1 MTDMSP
7 MLRERLKTV
16 GAAVTAAACV
26 PAAFV
31 CMALGVSAGWV
42 AALPLLAALEL
53 RGWRTWTGRWVLG
66 ALALALAAG
75 LLSDNMVA
83 AFACVAL
90 LHLFLLA
97 ALLSLR
103 PGVKRLLTGAACAL
117 PFVAVAVLT
126 VAGDVSPREEVG
138 LFYGWLGLAA
148 ALWALSFA
156 GQKKNPALTQGA
168 ALLAFSGWMFFLERY
183 TAAPRAVMVLC
194 VAGYYMALACA
205 AFGARAPRRK
215 HELPDGL

>member
-7 MLRERLKTV
+7 MLRERLETV
-16 GAAVTAAACV
+16 SAAVTAVACL

-42 AALPLLAALEL
+42 ALLPLMAALEL
-53 RGWRTWTGRWVLG
+53 KGWRTWTGRWVLG

-75 LLSDNMVA
+75 LLSDHMMT
-83 AFACVAL
+83 AFGCVAL

-97 ALLSLR
+97 ALVALR
-103 PGVKRLLTGAACAL
+103 PGFKRLLIGAACAW
-117 PFVAVAVLT
+117 PFVVAAALT
-126 VAGDVSPREEVG
+126 VARDVSPREEIG

-148 ALWALSFA
+148 ALEILLFA
-156 GQKKNPALTQGA
+156 GLKRNPALAGA
-168 ALLAFSGWMFFLERY
+168 VALLTFSGWMFFLDRY
-183 TAAPRAVMVLC
+183 TAAPREIMILC
-194 VAGYYMALACA
+194 VACYYGALCQA

-215 HELPDGL
+215 PEVSDGA

>member
-1 MTDMSP
+1 
-7 MLRERLKTV
+7 MLQERLALV
-16 GAAVTAAACV
+16 RAAVTAAACV

-42 AALPLLAALEL
+42 AALPLLAALDL
-53 RGWRTWTGRWVLG
+53 RAWRTWTGRWVLG
-66 ALALALAAG
+66 ALVLALAAG
-75 LLSDNMVA
+75 LLSDHMLA
-83 AFACVAL
+83 AFGCVAL

-97 ALLSLR
+97 ALVFLR
-103 PGVKRLLTGAACAL
+103 PGFKRLLIGVVCAL
-117 PFVAVAVLT
+117 PFVAAAALT
-126 VAGDVSPREEVG
+126 VARDVSPREEVG

-194 VAGYYMALACA
+194 VASYYGALCCA

>member
-1 MTDMSP
+1 
-7 MLRERLKTV
+7 MLRERLETV
-16 GAAVTAAACV
+16 RAAVTAAACV

-31 CMALGVSAGWV
+31 CMAAGVSAGWV
-42 AALPLLAALEL
+42 AALPLLAALDL

-75 LLSDNMVA
+75 LLSDYLMDVLT
-83 AFACVAL
+83 CVAL

-103 PGVKRLLTGAACAL
+103 PGVKRLLFGAACAL
-117 PFVAVAVLT
+117 PFAAAAALT
-126 VAGDVSPREEVG
+126 VAGDVSPREETG

-148 ALWALSFA
+148 ALWTLSFA
-156 GQKKNPALTQGA
+156 VREKNRFLAVGA
-168 ALLAFSGWMFFLERY
+168 VLLAVSGWMFFLDRY
-183 TAAPRAVMVLC
+183 TAAPRAVMILC
-194 VAGYYMALACA
+194 VACYYGALCLA

>member
-1 MTDMSP
+1 MTEMSP
-7 MLRERLKTV
+7 ILRERLDTV
-16 GAAVTAAACV
+16 RAAVTAAACV

-31 CMALGVSAGWV
+31 CMALGVSAGWA
-42 AALPLLAALEL
+42 AALPLLAALDL

-75 LLSDNMVA
+75 LLSDQMLA

-97 ALLSLR
+97 ALVFLR
-103 PGVKRLLTGAACAL
+103 PSLKRLLIGAACAL
-117 PFVAVAVLT
+117 PFMAVAFFALSSK
-126 VAGDVSPREEVG
+126 VSPREEIG

-148 ALWALSFA
+148 ALWTLSFA
-156 GQKKNPALTQGA
+156 VREKNRFLAVGA
-168 ALLAFSGWMFFLERY
+168 VLLAVSGWMFFLDRY
-183 TAAPRAVMVLC
+183 TAAPRAVMILC
-194 VAGYYMALACA
+194 VACYYGALCLA

>member
-1 MTDMSP
+1 
-7 MLRERLKTV
+7 MLRERLDTV
-16 GAAVTAAACV
+16 GAAVAVAACF
-26 PAAFV
+26 PAAFI
-31 CMALGVSAGWV
+31 CMASGVSAGWV
-42 AALPLLAALEL
+42 ALLPLLAALDL

-75 LLSDNMVA
+75 LLSDHMLA

-97 ALLSLR
+97 ALVFLR
-103 PGVKRLLTGAACAL
+103 PGVKRLLIGAACAL
-117 PFVAVAVLT
+117 PFVAAAALT
-126 VAGDVSPREEVG
+126 VARDVSPREETG

-194 VAGYYMALACA
+194 VVAYYGALCCA
-205 AFGARAPRRK
+205 AFGARVPRRK

>member
-1 MTDMSP
+1 
-7 MLRERLKTV
+7 MLRERLDAV
-16 GAAVTAAACV
+16 RAAVTAAACV

-42 AALPLLAALEL
+42 ALLPLLAALDL
-53 RGWRTWTGRWVLG
+53 RAWRTWTGRWVLG

-97 ALLSLR
+97 ALVFLR
-103 PGVKRLLTGAACAL
+103 PGVKRLLIGAACAL
-117 PFVAVAVLT
+117 PFVAVAALT
-126 VAGDVSPREEVG
+126 VARDVSPREEVG
-138 LFYGWLGLAA
+138 LFYGWLGLSA
-148 ALWALSFA
+148 ALWALSCA
-156 GQKKNPALTQGA
+156 GAKKNSALTQGA
-168 ALLAFSGWMFFLERY
+168 GLLALSGWMFFLERY
-183 TAAPRAVMVLC
+183 TAAPRAVMILC
-194 VAGYYMALACA
+194 VAFYYMALACA
-205 AFGARAPRRK
+205 AFGARAPRQK

>member
-1 MTDMSP
+1 MSP
-7 MLRERLKTV
+7 ILRERLDTV
-16 GAAVTAAACV
+16 RAAVTAAACV

-31 CMALGVSAGWV
+31 CMAAGVSAGWA
-42 AALPLLAALEL
+42 AALPLLAALDL
-53 RGWRTWTGRWVLG
+53 RAWRTWTGRWVLG

-75 LLSDNMVA
+75 LLSDHMVA
-83 AFACVAL
+83 AFGCIAL

-103 PGVKRLLTGAACAL
+103 PGVKRLLGGFGYAA
-117 PFVAVAVLT
+117 PVVATAFFTLSSK
-126 VAGDVSPREEVG
+126 VSPREEMG

-148 ALWALSFA
+148 ALWTLSFA
-156 GQKKNPALTQGA
+156 GREKNRFLAVGSL
-168 ALLAFSGWMFFLERY
+168 LLAVAGWMFFFERY
-183 TAAPRAVMVLC
+183 TAAPRAVIILC
-194 VAGYYMALACA
+194 VAAYYGALACA